1 MGLGGGGGGWGW
13 AGGATCSCTP
23 WDRPPP
29 AACSTRSTRGTGAL
43 QTPLGPTELTHG
55 SQVPPDTAWVTAGW
69 HSSDSAEGWWAQ
81 PGAAGAQGATG
92 HRSQLQGWGLAVPC
106 TAGVGLGHP
115 SPAPRRPR
123 MLFDIQMHI
132 PSVRR
137 SCTQSLGSSRRQA
150 ATHPGGSQAT
160 GPCFACC
167 FALSPVDFVS
177 SSRAALRRFICFGL
191 RAPLGKHPLGAA
203 LGGGAAPWGHH
214 RGDIGLKGCN
224 PVPSRT
230 GIRLGGCWVTSG
242 SHLLAEP
249 KPAPCRAPLVSA
261 WFPCAVPL
269 SPFGAVSPG

>member
-1 MGLGGGGGGWGW
+1 MTQPRVGGHSLEPPELREQQDIALNCRVGVWLCRAQLGF
-13 AGGATCSCTP
+13 
-23 WDRPPP
+23 
-29 AACSTRSTRGTGAL
+29 
-43 QTPLGPTELTHG
+43 
-55 SQVPPDTAWVTAGW
+55 
-69 HSSDSAEGWWAQ
+69 
-81 PGAAGAQGATG
+81 
-92 HRSQLQGWGLAVPC
+92 
-106 TAGVGLGHP
+106 GLGHP

-177 SSRAALRRFICFGL
+177 SSRAALHRFICFGL

-249 KPAPCRAPLVSA
+249 KPAPC
-261 WFPCAVPL
+261 
-269 SPFGAVSPG
+269 